1 MRSEIFKLLKPALLS
16 LLLLTLITG
25 GVYPALVTGLAQL
38 LFPRQANGSLIVR
51 DGQAVGSELI
61 GQPFADPAYFWGR
74 PSATGPFPYNAAASS
89 GSNLGPTNPALLEAV
104 KGRIEA
110 LRQVDPANPTPIPA
124 DLVTASASGLDPHI
138 SPAAAFYQVARVAK
152 ARGLAA
158 EQVKSLVAEYSEG
171 RQWGFLGEPRVNVLK
186 LNLALDARSPRP
198 GKP

>member
-1 MRSEIFKLLKPALLS
+1 MRSEILKLVKSSLLS

-38 LFPRQANGSLIVR
+38 LFPHQANGSLIVR

-110 LRQVDPANPTPIPA
+110 LRQVDPANPAPIPA

-152 ARGLAA
+152 VRGLAT

-186 LNLALDARSPRP
+186 LNLALEARSPRP